1 MEHTLNRQTTTI
13 LTYINQGRRPV
24 AFPVFPARP
33 PRRRARACVRGRV
46 KTRIP
51 PGARG
56 GSTGGNRIV

>member
-33 PRRRARACVRGRV
+33 PRRRARACAGG
-46 KTRIP
+46 KTRNP